1 MLTAYLALVSLV
13 FYLALGLR
21 ARCLYVSSGHLGRV
35 AFSNDTESFGYFFV
49 FRYKVGS
56 KCLVVVGQGVLY

>member
-1 MLTAYLALVSLV
+1 MLTAYLALVFLV

-35 AFSNDTESFGYFFV
+35 AFSNDTESFECFFV
-49 FRYKVGS
+49 FSCKLGENVWW
-56 KCLVVVGQGVLY
+56 L